1 MLTPFLF
8 ACVLSQPPASTPVP
22 PLDWATLEA
31 PLLTNHRQL
40 TFRDRFVKA
49 GESYFS
55 PDGKQVIF
63 QAIETPESGKD
74 PDPYYAMYVA
84 RLEGGTFTTIEK
96 VSPPGSANT
105 CGWFHP
111 TDPNFVLFGSTVST
125 PKEEVASGYQ
135 RGTSRYRWAFPS
147 EMDVVVARL
156 AEKDQTEASPFVE
169 AKPLFTRPNYDAEC
183 TFDASGRFVLYAHI
197 EDAPK
202 PADAPTDAPPP
213 KPDANIYIH
222 DTVTKKDIP
231 IVVAPGYDGG
241 PFFSPDGRWIC
252 YRSDRRGNDELQ
264 LFVAKLAFEKDAEG
278 VDVPT
283 GIEREYQITDNA
295 HVNWCPFFHPKG
307 DFLVYA
313 TSEVG
318 HQNYEIFAVEIPKA
332 KLDAAT
338 KDAPGASV
346 VVPGLRTVR
355 LTHADGADVL
365 PAFNADG
372 TKMIWCSQ
380 RGPKIEG
387 EPRPSSQ
394 VWIADWT
401 GTPFKD

>member
-8 ACVLSQPPASTPVP
+8 ACLLAQPPASTPVP
-22 PLDWATLEA
+22 PLDWAKLEA

-55 PDGKQVIF
+55 PDGTWVIF
-63 QAIETPESGKD
+63 QAIEAVEAGKD
-74 PDPYYAMYVA
+74 PDPYYAMFVA
-84 RLEGGTFTTIEK
+84 RLDGGAFK
-96 VSPPGSANT
+96 DVRRMSPPGSANT

-111 TDPNFVLFGSTVST
+111 TQPLLLFGSTITT
-125 PKEEVASGYQ
+125 PKEEVSSGYQ

-147 EMDVVVARL
+147 EMEVVL
-156 AEKDQTEASPFVE
+156 APLAPVLPGEAFPTNEVVPVFS
-169 AKPLFTRPNYDAEC
+169 RPNYDAEC

-202 PADAPTDAPPP
+202 DADPKSPP

-264 LFVAKLAFEKDAEG
+264 LFVAKLAFVKDAAG
-278 VDVPT
+278 VEVPT

-318 HQNYEIFAVEIPKA
+318 HQNYEIFAVEIPKG
-332 KLDAAT
+332 KLDAAA
-338 KDAPGASV
+338 KHFDGKNV

-387 EPRPSSQ
+387 EPRASSQ